1 MKYKKNWEETKEKFR
16 NYWKHQNTGRPLM
29 IVWAEKEDAQPLP
42 KELEPVDMEDK
53 YMNAERMVARYRHF
67 CENHE
72 FMGESFPNMSGDFG
86 PGSVAAYLGS
96 DIEFRDDTIW

>member
-1 MKYKKNWEETKEKFR
+1 
-16 NYWKHQNTGRPLM
+16 M

-53 YMNAERMVARYRHF
+53 YMNVERMVARYRHF

-72 FMGESFPNMSGDFG
+72 FMGESFPNMSVDFG